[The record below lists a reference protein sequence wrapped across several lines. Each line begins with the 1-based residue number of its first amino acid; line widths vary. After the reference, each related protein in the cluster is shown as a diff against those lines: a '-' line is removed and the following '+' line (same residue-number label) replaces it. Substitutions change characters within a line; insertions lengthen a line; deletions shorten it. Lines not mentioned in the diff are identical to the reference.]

1 MVCTFLS
8 LSRITIE
15 PIRIY
20 LDKDSLYF
28 VLDNIWIKLSF
39 LSTLDEHRDY
49 QRIMKFLRNLFIK
62 DTKDVRNANNNIKL
76 VFSKITSNTFQS
88 G

>member
-1 MVCTFLS
+1 MVCMSLS
-8 LSRITIE
+8 LLIE

-28 VLDNIWIKLSF
+28 VLDIWIKLSF